1 MTSTMTSTM
10 TSISSKFKLSP
21 IQELTSS
28 QYQKILRF
36 WKLIEETQQKIE
48 IQAEIVSKHCNPVY
62 WLYSDWDL
70 MLADGIVSDPEL
82 EKYSGLQNQLVFWEQ
97 EYKTYIERIGFQ
109 FGDRQMSEPLFQLI
123 NQGII
128 I

>member
-1 MTSTMTSTM
+1 MTSTMTTQPTILSFQ
-10 TSISSKFKLSP
+10 ISP
-21 IQELTSS
+21 IQELTCS

-36 WKLIEETQQKIE
+36 WKLIEETQRKIE
-48 IQAEIVSKHCNPVY
+48 IQAEIVSKYCNPVS
-62 WLYSDWDL
+62 WLYSDWEL
-70 MLADGIVSDPEL
+70 MLANGIVSEPES
-82 EKYSGLQNQLVFWEQ
+82 EEYEGLLNQLAFWEQ
-97 EYKTYIERIGFQ
+97 EYKSYIERIGYQ

>member
-1 MTSTMTSTM
+1 MTTTMNSIA
-10 TSISSKFKLSP
+10 ISSKFKLSP
-21 IQELTSS
+21 IQELTYS

-48 IQAEIVSKHCNPVY
+48 VQAEIVSKYCNPVS

-70 MLADGIVSDPEL
+70 MLANGIVSDPNL
-82 EKYSGLQNQLVFWEQ
+82 EKYQGLQNQLLFWEQ

-109 FGDRQMSEPLFQLI
+109 FGDRQMSESLFQLI
-123 NQGII
+123 NQVII
-128 I
+128 V

>member
-1 MTSTMTSTM
+1 MS
-10 TSISSKFKLSP
+10 SP
-21 IQELTSS
+21 IQELTYS

-36 WKLIEETQQKIE
+36 WRLIEETRLKIDAQGE
-48 IQAEIVSKHCNPVY
+48 RVARYCNPVS

-70 MLADGIVSDPEL
+70 MLANGIVSDPDL
-82 EKYSGLQNQLVFWEQ
+82 EKYQGLQEQLALWEQ
-97 EYKTYIERIGFQ
+97 EYETYIKRIGFQ
-109 FGDRQMSEPLFQLI
+109 FGDRQMTEPLFQLI

>member
-1 MTSTMTSTM
+1 MS
-10 TSISSKFKLSP
+10 SP
-21 IQELTSS
+21 IQELTYS

-36 WKLIEETQQKIE
+36 WRLIEETRLKIE
-48 IQAEIVSKHCNPVY
+48 TQGERVARYCNPIS

-70 MLADGIVSDPEL
+70 MVVNGELVDTNPEL
-82 EKYSGLQNQLVFWEQ
+82 ERYNGLQQQLALWEQ
-97 EYKTYIERIGFQ
+97 EYETYIKRIGFQ
-109 FGDRQMSEPLFQLI
+109 FGDRLMTEPLFQLI